1 MSIRLWLM
9 DDVTHAS
16 GQSDRTAQQRV
27 DGSLNLRDRPAAFA
41 RLAAQEFDVVVI
53 GAGITGAGVARDAA
67 LRGLRVALVEAR
79 DVASGTSSRSSKMI
93 HGGLRYLAQGDV
105 GLVREAATERQ
116 VLRRIAPHLTR
127 MSPFVMPGS
136 RATIAK
142 VRAGLVAFERLGK
155 VPKPER
161 HRTLDVDELREVEPA
176 LAPERFGAAVR
187 YPEFLTNDARLTL
200 ANVRSAVAAGA
211 VVLTHAPVTRIL
223 VGSNGRA
230 NGVEVVGALPGEA
243 APGAALSAIART
255 RMVVNAAGPWVDAV
269 RALEAPEATGR
280 LALTKGIHVVVP
292 HDRLPVADTVITLGA
307 DKRPVFA
314 VRSGVAGHDA
324 VTYLG
329 TTDTFYA
336 EPDEWPVIE
345 ASDVQYLFDAMADTF
360 DGPPLGP
367 SDVVSMWAGVR
378 PLIAPEE
385 GSEANPSELS
395 RKDETWVGPAG
406 VVAIAGGKL
415 TAFRTMAER
424 VVDGLVA
431 ELGTGAT
438 RCRTA
443 DVALVGG
450 DVDVEDLVSTLEVAI
465 GADARRLVELW
476 GSDASL
482 IAADVRPDDGGTVPA
497 EVRHAVCHEG
507 ALRLEDYWIRR
518 GARAW
523 FTLDPIGTD
532 LDIAGEVM
540 AGLLGWSSGRLA
552 DELVCCREIHHGSLA
567 CLADLDLA
575 AVPDPDSTEEELDD
589 LRRELDDPD
598 LDSDRDLDD
607 LDDLDRAD
615 LNDLD
620 SAEPVAAPLPH

>member
-1 MSIRLWLM
+1 M
-9 DDVTHAS
+9 DHIEHAS
-16 GQSDRTAQQRV
+16 GSGASDDLRAQTPTEHHHV
-27 DGSLNLRDRPAAFA
+27 TGSLDLRDRAQAFA
-41 RLAAQEFDVVVI
+41 RLEDHEFDVVVI

-105 GLVREAATERQ
+105 ALVREAATERQ

-161 HRTLDVDELREVEPA
+161 HRTLDAGELLECEPT
-176 LAPERFGAAVR
+176 LAADRFGAAVR

-211 VVLTHAPVTRIL
+211 VVVTHAPVTRIL

-230 NGVEVVGALPGEA
+230 NGVEVVGALPGEDVA
-243 APGAALSAIART
+243 GTAQSAIART
-255 RMVVNAAGPWVDAV
+255 RMIVNAAGPWVDAV
-269 RALEAPEATGR
+269 RALEAPEAPSR

-292 HDRLPVADTVITLGA
+292 HDRLPVVDTVITLGA

-336 EPDEWPVIE
+336 EPDEWPNIE
-345 ASDVQYLFDAMADTF
+345 AADVQYLFDAMADTF
-360 DGPPLGP
+360 DGPALGP
-367 SDVVSMWAGVR
+367 SDVISMWAGVR
-378 PLIAPEE
+378 PLVAPEE
-385 GSEANPSELS
+385 GSDANPSELS
-395 RKDETWVGPAG
+395 RKDETWTGPAG
-406 VVAIAGGKL
+406 VVAVAGGKL

-424 VVDGLVA
+424 IVDGLVA
-431 ELGTGAT
+431 ELGTGST

-443 DVALVGG
+443 DVTLVGG
-450 DVDVEDLVSTLEVAI
+450 DLDVEALVSTLEVTI
-465 GADARRLVELW
+465 GSGARRLVELW
-476 GSDASL
+476 GSDAAV
-482 IAADVRPDDGGTVPA
+482 IAADIGPDEHDTVPA
-497 EVRHAVCHEG
+497 EVRHSVRHEG

-523 FTLDPIGTD
+523 FTLDPIGAT
-532 LDIAGEVM
+532 LDTAADVM
-540 AGLLGWSSGRLA
+540 AAQLRWSPERRA
-552 DELVCCREIHHGSLA
+552 QEVANCREIHRRSLA
-567 CLADLDLA
+567 CLADLELPSDDANPDAPDAHDPGCPDADADAHQGDTARPGSDDCGDAHLDA
-575 AVPDPDSTEEELDD
+575 HSVGATVP
-589 LRRELDDPD
+589 
-598 LDSDRDLDD
+598 
-607 LDDLDRAD
+607 
-615 LNDLD
+615 
-620 SAEPVAAPLPH
+620 H

>member
-1 MSIRLWLM
+1 MHATQFSMQFHEHTVCAMATHPPRRPT
-9 DDVTHAS
+9 VT
-16 GQSDRTAQQRV
+16 
-27 DGSLNLRDRPAAFA
+27 GSLDLRDRTAAFA
-41 RLAAQEFDVVVI
+41 RLDDGEFDVVVI

-67 LRGLRVALVEAR
+67 LRGLRVALVEGR

-116 VLRRIAPHLTR
+116 VLRLIAPHLTR
-127 MSPFVMPGS
+127 ISPFVMPGS
-136 RATIAK
+136 RRSTAT

-155 VPKPER
+155 VPRAER
-161 HRTLDVDELREVEPA
+161 HRTLDAGDLLDLEPT
-176 LAPERFGAAVR
+176 LAPDTFPSGVV

-211 VVLTHAPVTRIL
+211 VVITHAPATRIL

-230 NGVEVVGALPGEA
+230 NAVEVEGSLPGESLRA
-243 APGAALSAIART
+243 VART

-269 RALEAPEATGR
+269 RALEEPAAPGR

-292 HDRLPVADTVITLGA
+292 HDRLPVNDTVITLGH

-314 VRSGVAGHDA
+314 VHAGP

-336 EPDEWPVIE
+336 DPDEWPRIDGD
-345 ASDVQYLFDAMADTF
+345 DVEYLFDAMERTF
-360 DGPPLGP
+360 DGPRLEA

-378 PLIAPEE
+378 PLIAPE
-385 GSEANPSELS
+385 GGGGDATPSELS

-406 VVAIAGGKL
+406 VVSVAGGKL
-415 TAFRTMAER
+415 TAYRTMAER
-424 VVDGLVA
+424 IVDGLVA

-450 DVDVEDLVSTLEVAI
+450 DVEVEDLAAEI
-465 GADARRLVELW
+465 GSDLADAWAGRRLVELW
-476 GSDASL
+476 GSEAAL
-482 IAADVRPDDGGTVPA
+482 IAADGGDVAA
-497 EVRHAVCHEG
+497 EVRHAVAHEG

-523 FTLDPIGTD
+523 FTVDPIGPE
-532 LDIAGEVM
+532 LDRAGATM
-540 AGLLGWSSGRLA
+540 GDLLGWSPERRA
-552 DELVCCREIHHGSLA
+552 DEVAACRRIHTDSLR
-567 CLADLDLA
+567 CLG
-575 AVPDPDSTEEELDD
+575 
-589 LRRELDDPD
+589 
-598 LDSDRDLDD
+598 RDI
-607 LDDLDRAD
+607 
-615 LNDLD
+615 
-620 SAEPVAAPLPH
+620 AEPQPA